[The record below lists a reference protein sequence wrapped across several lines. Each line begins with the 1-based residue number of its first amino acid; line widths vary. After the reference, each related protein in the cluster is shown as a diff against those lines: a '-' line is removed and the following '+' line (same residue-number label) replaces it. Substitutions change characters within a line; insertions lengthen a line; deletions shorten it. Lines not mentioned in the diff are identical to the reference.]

1 MRWCQHTLG
10 LALAYALSGGL
21 VYLIRQPMDQA
32 VVFWPAAGVAFLAV
46 LFGGARLAPGV
57 WLGSFALNCWVAWSG
72 EGAFSSIA
80 CLVRVMVA
88 LGAAAQA
95 LLGAAAVRRWVGAA
109 NPLTAPRDI
118 FLFLLIAGPAHTLV
132 AASWSTAWLLA
143 PGDITPSQIPGIW
156 LHWWVGDALG
166 SLAITPLALSLLGHP
181 RAVWRPRLLTV
192 ALPLLVLISS
202 VLTFHLLAR
211 DWERDRIHRELTALA
226 EQLPD
231 WTRGWVRS
239 YRVAVDAWLNRLQ
252 QIGPL
257 APVEVLDRDV
267 KPLLEYHNRV
277 VALVFIASVPPE
289 HRAAFLQAQEQA
301 GRKGFRIQDADIPDR
316 PAGTTPPLSVIAAVW
331 PAAAGKEILGREVG
345 RLPELR
351 EAMRQAVDGD
361 RPRVVLAPFAF
372 PGLSDDGLLM
382 LRPLYRPGTP
392 TGSPGERRHALFG
405 HVGGVIPLAELS
417 RRLSE
422 LLGSRQLALTF
433 SATPPPMPP
442 DGSLDWHPDRV
453 EFQVQFEVDGL
464 ELVARV
470 TGGRTYLALHS
481 LRYLRVVL
489 VFGLVT
495 TFLLAGVLLTVTG
508 QTIEVEQTV
517 RRRTDELREEVKD
530 RQAAEEALRQARD
543 ELEVRVQD
551 RTSELRQVLAFQQ
564 SVIRTA
570 AEGIC
575 VWTTVDSPPFV
586 HFSVWND
593 QMTRI
598 TGYSLEEINRP
609 GRVQALVDDPAR
621 RQQALEWLG
630 RLRQREELR
639 GEEWAITRCD
649 GSRRLVALFTS
660 ALEQEDGPPA
670 VITMI
675 HDVTER
681 HQAETERERHYNL
694 LQAVLGGAVDL
705 VYVKD
710 LDGRYLLANP
720 ATCRA
725 YGLSAEEVL
734 GHTDH
739 DLFPT
744 STAEQVIAFD
754 RRVLA
759 AGRTLT
765 EEETIEM
772 PSGPCTYLTTKG
784 VYRDET
790 GGALGVFGI
799 SRDMTERKQ
808 AERAMRESESR
819 LRALVNSATDSI
831 ITFTAT
837 GLIDSANP
845 AAERMF
851 GYEEMELIGRPLALL
866 LPGFPSRGQHLSASA
881 DRPLELHTL
890 LGAGREVQV
899 RRKNGSSFPVDLAVS
914 EITPLGLYTAIIRDI
929 TIRKAMEHE
938 VLEIATREQHR
949 LGQELHD
956 GVGQELTGLG
966 LLADALTQRLRER
979 GFSETMLAVKVTDGL
994 LRVHQQV
1001 RALSHGLVPVEVDP
1015 EGLRAAL
1022 EQLADRTT
1030 EQSGV
1035 ECRFGGEGSFE
1046 IPDTLTATHL
1056 FRIVREAVSN
1066 ALRHARPRCIRIH
1079 WQARVESLTLS
1090 VTDDGC
1096 GMVGPPGSGEG
1107 LGIRLMQYRAGV
1119 IGGTLSIG
1127 PAEGGG
1133 TRVVCQI
1140 PTQR

>member
-1 MRWCQHTLG
+1 MRWCLHTLG
-10 LALAYALSGGL
+10 LALIYALSGGL

-46 LFGGARLAPGV
+46 LLGGARLTPGV
-57 WLGSFALNCWVAWSG
+57 WLGSFALNTWVAWPVG
-72 EGAFSSIA
+72 GAFSSGD
-80 CLVRVMVA
+80 CLVRAMVA
-88 LGAAAQA
+88 LGAAGQA
-95 LLGAAAVRRWVGAA
+95 LLGARAVRRWIGPG

-132 AASWSTAWLLA
+132 AASWSTGWLLA
-143 PGDITPSQIPGIW
+143 LGEITPSRAPSTW

-166 SLAITPLALSLLGHP
+166 SLGVIPLALTLLGSP
-181 RAVWRPRLLTV
+181 RSVWRPRFLTV
-192 ALPLLVLISS
+192 ALPLLLLIAS

-211 DWERDRIHRELTALA
+211 DWERDRIRRELSALA

-231 WTRGWVRS
+231 WTRNWVRN
-239 YRVAVDAWLNRLQ
+239 YRQAVDAWRSRLQ
-252 QIGPL
+252 QSGPL

-267 KPLLEYHNRV
+267 RPLLEYHSKV
-277 VALVFIASVPPE
+277 VALAFIASVPLE
-289 HRAAFLQAQEQA
+289 HRASFLHAQEQA
-301 GRKGFRIQDADIPDR
+301 GRKGFRIQEPDGQDR
-316 PAGTTPPLSVIAAVW
+316 STPSDQPRSVIAAVW
-331 PAAAGKEILGREVG
+331 PAAEGKELLGREVG
-345 RLPELR
+345 HLPELR
-351 EAMRQAVDGD
+351 QALLQVAESDGS
-361 RPRVVLAPFAF
+361 RLVLSPLAF
-372 PGLSDDGLLM
+372 PGVSGDGLLM
-382 LRPLYRPGTP
+382 LRPLYRPGVATRTP
-392 TGSPGERRHALFG
+392 EERRRALFG
-405 HVGGVIPLAELS
+405 HVVGVVPLSELS

-422 LLGSRQLALTF
+422 ILTSRQLSLIF
-433 SATPPPMPP
+433 ATTQSSTPP
-442 DGSLDWHPDRV
+442 DGSLDWFPDRV
-453 EFQVQFEVDGL
+453 EFEEGFEVDGL
-464 ELVARV
+464 DLVARV
-470 TGGRTYLALHS
+470 TGREPYLALHS
-481 LRYLRVVL
+481 LRYLWIVF
-489 VFGLVT
+489 VFGLIT
-495 TFLLAGVLLTVTG
+495 TYLLAGVLLTVTG

-517 RRRTDELREEVKD
+517 RRRTDELREKVCE
-530 RQAAEEALRQARD
+530 RQAAEDALRRAHD
-543 ELEVRVQD
+543 ELETRVQE
-551 RTSELRQVLAFQQ
+551 RTSELHRALAFQQ

-575 VWTTVDSPPFV
+575 VWTTVDHPPFV

-609 GRVQALVDDPAR
+609 GRVQTLVGDPDR
-621 RQQALEWLG
+621 RQHALEWLG
-630 RLRQREELR
+630 RLRQGEELR
-639 GEEWAITRCD
+639 GEEWVITRRD
-649 GSRRLVALFTS
+649 GSRRMVALFTS
-660 ALEQEDGPPA
+660 ALEQEEGPPA

-675 HDVTER
+675 HDVTGR
-681 HQAETERERHYNL
+681 HQAEAERERHYNL
-694 LQAVLGGAVDL
+694 LQGVLGGAVDP
-705 VYVKD
+705 VYVKG

-739 DLFPT
+739 DLFPA

-754 RRVLA
+754 RRVLDA
-759 AGRTLT
+759 DQTLT

-772 PSGPCTYLTTKG
+772 ASGPCTYLTTKG
-784 VYRDET
+784 IYRDET
-790 GGALGVFGI
+790 GEALGVFGI

-808 AERAMRESESR
+808 AERALRESESR
-819 LRALVNSATDSI
+819 LRALVNSATDGI

-845 AAERMF
+845 AAEHMF
-851 GYEEMELIGRPLALL
+851 GYEEMELIGRPLTLL
-866 LPGFPSRGQHLSASA
+866 LPGFPGGDQQPRATA
-881 DRPLELHTL
+881 ARPLEVHTL

-929 TIRKAMEHE
+929 TVRKAMEHE

-956 GVGQELTGLG
+956 GIGQELTGLG

-979 GFSETMLAVKVTDGL
+979 GFSETTLAVKVTDGL

-1035 ECRFGGEGSFE
+1035 ECRFEGEGSFE
-1046 IPDTLTATHL
+1046 VPDTLTATHL
-1056 FRIVREAVSN
+1056 FRIVREAVTN
-1066 ALRHARPRCIRIH
+1066 ALRHARPRWIRIL
-1079 WQARVESLTLS
+1079 WQARADSLTLS

-1096 GMVGPPGSGEG
+1096 GMVGPSGAGEG
-1107 LGIRLMQYRAGV
+1107 LGIRLMHYRAGV